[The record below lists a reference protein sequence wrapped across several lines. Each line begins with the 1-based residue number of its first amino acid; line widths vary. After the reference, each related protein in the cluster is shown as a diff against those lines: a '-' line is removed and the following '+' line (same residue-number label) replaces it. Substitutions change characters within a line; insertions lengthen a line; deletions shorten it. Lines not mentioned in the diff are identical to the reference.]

1 MRNVLH
7 LVGSFHQGGSERQAL
22 QLARLLGASGRYGVR
37 LASLD
42 GDGVLRAEAEAL
54 AEGEVPRFAL
64 TSFHDAGTVRQLRR
78 FARYLSAND
87 IAIVHTHDFY
97 TNVFGMVG
105 AALARVPARVASKRE
120 TSGVRS
126 GAQRIAERAA
136 YRLAHAIVANA
147 DAVGRQLVDEGVRD
161 EKIVRI
167 YNGLD
172 SRRVGAERSL
182 DRAASLASLGLPGHV
197 ENRFVTI
204 VANMRLPVKDH
215 ATFLRAARRVREARP
230 DAAFLLAGEGEL
242 VDGLRALARELGV
255 EDRAVFLGRCD
266 RVAELLAVSDV
277 CVLSSRAEGFSNA
290 ILEYMAAGRPVVAT
304 RVGGAAEAVADGET
318 GYLVDVGDDARL
330 AERIVELLGDPARAR
345 AMGDTGRRVV
355 AERFSCEAQLAS
367 TERLYDRLLG
377 RRAG

>member
-7 LVGSFHQGGSERQAL
+7 LVSSFHQGGSERQAL

-37 LASLD
+37 VASLD
-42 GDGVLRAEAEAL
+42 GDGVLRAEAEAVSK
-54 AEGEVPRFAL
+54 GEVPRFEL
-64 TSFHDAGTVRQLRR
+64 TSFRDAGTVRQLRR
-78 FARYLSAND
+78 FAGFLTAND
-87 IAIVHTHDFY
+87 IAVVHTHDFY
-97 TNVFGMVG
+97 TNVFGMLG
-105 AALARVPARVASKRE
+105 ASLARVPARVASKRE

-126 GAQRIAERAA
+126 GAQRIVERGA

-147 DAVGRQLVDEGVRD
+147 EAVKRQLVDEGVRG

-172 SRRVGAERSL
+172 SRRVDGDGSR
-182 DRAASLASLGLPGHV
+182 DRRGLLAALGLPTGAAS
-197 ENRFVTI
+197 RFVTI

-215 ATFLRAARRVREARP
+215 ATFLRAARRIADASP
-230 DAAFLLAGEGEL
+230 DTAFLLAGEGEL
-242 VDGLRALARELGV
+242 EEGLRAEARSLGLA
-255 EDRAVFLGRCD
+255 DRAHFLGRCD

-304 RVGGAAEAVADGET
+304 RVGGAAEAVSDGET
-318 GYLVDVGDDARL
+318 GYLVDPGDDARL
-330 AERIVELLGDPARAR
+330 AGRVLDLLGDPPRASEMGDRAR
-345 AMGDTGRRVV
+345 RIV

-367 TERLYDRLLG
+367 TERLYDRLLE
-377 RRAG
+377 RRRS